1 MSNDPTIALLE
12 AAEKNEALQL
22 MVTAYPEVMG
32 LLKRAFKVGFAEGA
46 LWATKQDLQR
56 LH

>member
-22 MVTAYPEVMG
+22 MITAYPEVIA
-32 LLKRAFKVGFAEGA
+32 LLKQAFRVGFAEGA
-46 LWATKQDLQR
+46 LWATKQDLPR